1 MVYVNFLGMRWKDY
15 LYFSPA
21 EKIAVLI
28 LAVIIVLSF
37 GLNVLLS
44 RRSSEPISIPQND
57 SLIAA
62 FERLQES
69 LVDKEIKSRSYDN
82 KPTVAS
88 KKNRPNERVS
98 SSNRSSQSTNNTQKP
113 RYIRQEKFTEPG
125 SISLNETDTTEWKKV
140 PGIGSSFSRRIVKYR
155 SLLGG
160 YVSINQLKEVYG
172 VTDELFDAIAPFIHE
187 DGSDIGDFAKIN
199 INQLEFKEILA
210 HPYINYEQTKAIV
223 NLRRRIGAIT
233 STNQLAMLD
242 EFTSED
248 IERITPYL
256 EF

>member
-1 MVYVNFLGMRWKDY
+1 MRWKDY

-28 LAVIIVLSF
+28 LVVIIVLSF
-37 GLNVLLS
+37 GLNVVLS
-44 RRSSEPISIPQND
+44 RRSREPISIPQND

-69 LVDKEIKSRSYDN
+69 LVDKEVKLISYDN
-82 KPTVAS
+82 KPNVTS
-88 KKNRPNERVS
+88 NQNRSIERVS
-98 SSNRSSQSTNNTQKP
+98 NSNTSNQSSYSTHKP
-113 RYIRQEKFTEPG
+113 RYIRQEKFTEPR

-172 VTDELFDAIAPFIHE
+172 VTDELFETIAPFINEE
-187 DGSDIGDFAKIN
+187 DVDRSDFVKIN
-199 INQLEFKEILA
+199 INQLEFREILA

-223 NLRRRIGAIT
+223 NLRRRTGSIT

-248 IERITPYL
+248 IERITPYID
-256 EF
+256 F

>member
-1 MVYVNFLGMRWKDY
+1 MHWKDY

-28 LAVIIVLSF
+28 LVVLIVLSF

-44 RRSSEPISIPQND
+44 SRNREPISIPQND

-69 LVDKEIKSRSYDN
+69 LQDKKVESKIYNYNTNKKTNINHSRD
-82 KPTVAS
+82 
-88 KKNRPNERVS
+88 NERK
-98 SSNRSSQSTNNTQKP
+98 SNDSRDNNNYTERPQYTK
-113 RYIRQEKFTEPG
+113 QEKFTTPG
-125 SISLNETDTTEWKKV
+125 SISLNETDTAEWKKV
-140 PGIGSSFSRRIVKYR
+140 PGIGSTFSRRIVKYQN
-155 SLLGG
+155 LLGG

-172 VTDELFDAIAPFIHE
+172 FTDELFDAIVPFISEE
-187 DGSDIGDFAKIN
+187 DYDWGDCTKIN
-199 INQLEFKEILA
+199 VNQLEFKELLA
-210 HPYINYEQTKAIV
+210 HPYISYEQTKAIV
-223 NLRRRIGAIT
+223 NLRSRTGSIASI
-233 STNQLAMLD
+233 NQLKMLE

-248 IERITPYL
+248 IERITPYI

>member
-1 MVYVNFLGMRWKDY
+1 MRWKDY

-28 LAVIIVLSF
+28 LVVIIVLSF

-44 RRSSEPISIPQND
+44 RRSSQPISIHQND

-62 FERLQES
+62 FDRLQES
-69 LVDKEIKSRSYDN
+69 LVDKEIKSISYDN
-82 KPTVAS
+82 KPTTI
-88 KKNRPNERVS
+88 NRRNSSREGTS
-98 SSNRSSQSTNNTQKP
+98 SSNRGNQSTVNREKP
-113 RYIRQEKFTEPG
+113 QYIKQEKFTTPG

-187 DGSDIGDFAKIN
+187 EDVDITDFVKIN

-223 NLRRRIGAIT
+223 NLRRRTGAIT

>member
-1 MVYVNFLGMRWKDY
+1 MRWKDY

-28 LAVIIVLSF
+28 LVVIIVLSF
-37 GLNVLLS
+37 GLNVVLS
-44 RRSSEPISIPQND
+44 RRSRQPISIPQND

-69 LVDKEIKSRSYDN
+69 LVDKEIKSISYDN
-82 KPTVAS
+82 NPS
-88 KKNRPNERVS
+88 ILPNKNSSGERAS
-98 SSNRSSQSTNNTQKP
+98 SSNSPTPSNQSTDNTQKP
-113 RYIRQEKFTEPG
+113 RYIRQEKFTELG

-187 DGSDIGDFAKIN
+187 DNVDMSDFVKLN
-199 INQLEFKEILA
+199 INQLEFREILA

-223 NLRRRIGAIT
+223 NLRRRTGSIT

-242 EFTSED
+242 EFTTED
-248 IERITPYL
+248 IERITPYID
-256 EF
+256 F

>member
-1 MVYVNFLGMRWKDY
+1 MRWKDY